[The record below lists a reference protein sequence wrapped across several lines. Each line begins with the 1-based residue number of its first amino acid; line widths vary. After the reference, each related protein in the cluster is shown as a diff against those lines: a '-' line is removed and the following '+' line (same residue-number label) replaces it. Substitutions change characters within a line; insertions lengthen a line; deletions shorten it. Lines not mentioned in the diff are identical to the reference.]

1 MVDTKKVVK
10 KKRVV
15 RRKKKPMNKKPKK
28 PTTQRQNQKQN
39 VTQKVVVNVVMPKVA
54 SRRKKGF
61 NPPKQVKP
69 SMNKFFGEPSHLRRP
84 ASNPYDSLFRNI
96 NSPHKEPDPNE
107 SRSLSTSDP
116 EAVRSA
122 HKEAMPHT
130 VAVGGA
136 STPAMAEES
145 PIKTGSL
152 DTSSSST
159 MSSPRVAYDM
169 FSDESPGFATPPV
182 LRRRGRPKGSK
193 DSYSRTRA
201 SRLNDADDEHEK
213 RYPRSNSR

>member
-1 MVDTKKVVK
+1 MVDNKKVVK

-107 SRSLSTSDP
+107 SRSLATSDP
-116 EAVRSA
+116 NAVRSEHA
-122 HKEAMPHT
+122 NAMPHT
-130 VAVGGA
+130 VAEGGA
-136 STPAMAEES
+136 SNPSMADVETNETGKLEVDAKDTPVKVEPQE
-145 PIKTGSL
+145 
-152 DTSSSST
+152 SSSGGDK
-159 MSSPRVAYDM
+159 V
-169 FSDESPGFATPPV
+169 
-182 LRRRGRPKGSK
+182 RRNPRGRPPGLTNRHKEEDEK
-193 DSYSRTRA
+193 TEPFVRA
-201 SRLNDADDEHEK
+201 SRK
-213 RYPRSNSR
+213 PKGRTKK